1 LDVCDAA
8 SVSVTRRGNEVRS
21 VKPILPGG
29 RGAAVED
36 VQRRLLVL
44 GYELG
49 PTGVDGVFLG
59 HTRDAVVAFQREHEL
74 SEDGIVGPETW
85 SALVDATFTLGDRM
99 LYLRVPYFHGH
110 DVHVL
115 QEALNS
121 LGFSCGQADGIF
133 GSYTERA
140 VREFQRNSGQPG
152 DGIVG
157 PETVRSVHHLRHVWE
172 GKSARSPET
181 ATVAPARISEVL
193 SRICVAFVARDDAA
207 EDVASRTVNL
217 ALATD
222 SAARVMLAADREH
235 PDADLVLELS
245 SREPVESAG
254 MPVVSLSTAETTD
267 LAGRLAVALAASRES
282 CPGVAWIVLPGLGA
296 DERERQR
303 IAVLLLDA
311 VCLALA

>member
-1 LDVCDAA
+1 M
-8 SVSVTRRGNEVRS
+8 
-21 VKPILPGG
+21 KPILPGG

-36 VQRRLLVL
+36 VQRRLLML
-44 GYELG
+44 GYDLG
-49 PTGVDGVFLG
+49 ATGVDAVFLG
-59 HTRDAVVAFQREHEL
+59 RTRDAVISFQREHEL

-110 DVHVL
+110 DVRVL

-121 LGFSCGQADGIF
+121 LGFSCGQTDGIF
-133 GSYTERA
+133 GSFTERA

-157 PETVRSVHHLRHVWE
+157 PETVRSIHHLRHVWE
-172 GKSARSPET
+172 GKNARSPET

-193 SRICVAFVARDDAA
+193 SRTCVAFVARDGVA

-222 SAARVMLAADREH
+222 AGARVMLASNRQH
-235 PDADLVLELS
+235 PGADLVLELS
-245 SREPVESAG
+245 TDEPADTTV
-254 MPVVSLSTAETTD
+254 MPVVSLSAVETTD
-267 LAGRLAVALAASRES
+267 LAVRIAVALETAGDAR
-282 CPGVAWIVLPGLGA
+282 PAVARIVLTGVGE
-296 DERERQR
+296 DERERQK

>member
-1 LDVCDAA
+1 M
-8 SVSVTRRGNEVRS
+8 
-21 VKPILPGG
+21 KPILPGG

-44 GYELG
+44 GYDLG
-49 PTGVDGVFLG
+49 PTGVDGVFFG
-59 HTRDAVVAFQREHEL
+59 RTRDAVIMFQREYDL
-74 SEDGIVGPETW
+74 AEDGIVGPETW

-99 LYLRVPYFHGH
+99 LYLRLPYFHGH

-115 QEALNS
+115 QEALNA
-121 LGFSCGQADGIF
+121 LGFSCGQADDIF

-157 PETVRSVHHLRHVWE
+157 LETVRALQHLRHVWQ
-172 GKSARSPET
+172 GKSAHSPET
-181 ATVAPARISEVL
+181 ATVAPARRPGVL
-193 SRICVAFVARDDAA
+193 SRICVALVAHDDATD
-207 EDVASRTVNL
+207 DVASRTVNL

-235 PDADLVLELS
+235 PDADIVLELS
-245 SREPVESAG
+245 SDEPAEGAG
-254 MPVVSLSTAETTD
+254 RPVVSLTTVGTTD
-267 LAGRLAVALAASRES
+267 LAGRLTVALAASRDS
-282 CPGVAWIVLPGLGA
+282 HPRVAWIVLPGLGA